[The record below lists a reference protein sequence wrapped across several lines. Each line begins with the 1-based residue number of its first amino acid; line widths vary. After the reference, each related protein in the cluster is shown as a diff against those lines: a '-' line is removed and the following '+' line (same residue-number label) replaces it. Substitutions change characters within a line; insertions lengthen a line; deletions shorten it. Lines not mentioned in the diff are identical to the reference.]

1 MVRVRD
7 GGAAVILDAYVGKS
21 ATSRADWARS
31 HNGVGGT
38 PLMGAESQEYV
49 KIDIMHGFFNM

>member
-1 MVRVRD
+1 M
-7 GGAAVILDAYVGKS
+7 ILDAYVGKS
-21 ATSRADWARS
+21 ATSRADWAKS

-38 PLMGAESQEYV
+38 PLMGSESQDYV